1 MFLNNTQLE
10 ADEQNFNANNQNFLE
25 LIINIVATIIS
36 SNIFQNTE
44 SPRKTSEGIVV
55 IKAIGIKTLKKIL
68 KENEN
73 ELRGNLPI

>member
-1 MFLNNTQLE
+1 M
-10 ADEQNFNANNQNFLE
+10 
-25 LIINIVATIIS
+25 IS

-44 SPRKTSEGIVV
+44 RPRKTSEGIVV
-55 IKAIGIKTLKKIL
+55 INAIGIKTLKKIL

>member
-1 MFLNNTQLE
+1 M
-10 ADEQNFNANNQNFLE
+10 
-25 LIINIVATIIS
+25 IS

-55 IKAIGIKTLKKIL
+55 KKAIGIKTLKNIL

>member
-1 MFLNNTQLE
+1 M
-10 ADEQNFNANNQNFLE
+10 
-25 LIINIVATIIS
+25 IS

-44 SPRKTSEGIVV
+44 RPRKTSEGIVV

-73 ELRGNLPI
+73 ESKGNLPM

>member
-1 MFLNNTQLE
+1 MR
-10 ADEQNFNANNQNFLE
+10 
-25 LIINIVATIIS
+25 NIVATIIS

-44 SPRKTSEGIVV
+44 RPRKTSEGIVV